1 MIACAFAL
9 AGSSACATK
18 GFVRSEVGKV
28 NGKVDTVSQSLEQTQ
43 ERTRQNEENITK
55 VDAKAAGAQS
65 AADQA
70 QQAAGAADTKAGAAG
85 TAAAAANTKAT
96 EVEKNAMRITATVV
110 LSDEQGGFAFNK
122 TALPDEAKA
131 KIDEMVKGILAD
143 PKGAFFEIE
152 GHTDNVGAKV
162 ANEKLGLERA
172 ETVKRYLYETYQIP
186 LHRISVISYGAEKPM
201 ADNKTKDGRA
211 QNRRVVIR
219 VLN

>member
-1 MIACAFAL
+1 MIACAFAV

-18 GFVRSEVGKV
+18 GFVRSETGKV
-28 NGKVDTVSQSLEQTQ
+28 NGKVDTLSQSLEQTQ

-70 QQAAGAADTKAGAAG
+70 AQAAGAADNKAGAAG
-85 TAAAAANTKAT
+85 TAAAAANAKAT
-96 EVEKNAMRITATVV
+96 EVEKNAMRITYTVV
-110 LSDEQGGFAFNK
+110 LSDEQGGFGFNK
-122 TALPDEAKA
+122 TQLPDEAKA
-131 KIDEMVKGILAD
+131 KIDEMIKGILAD
-143 PKGAFFEIE
+143 PKGAFFEVE
-152 GHTDNVGAKV
+152 GYTDNVGTKM

-172 ETVKRYLYETYQIP
+172 ETVKRYLYEQYQIP
-186 LHRISVISYGAEKPM
+186 LHRISVISYGMDKPV